1 MKIEVKPKIVIRF
14 LLIFWT
20 CFFVIWFF
28 FEKLPEIREK
38 NIVKD
43 LVQKTIIS
51 KNIVIIETNLIGS
64 FILRFK

>member
-28 FEKLPEIREK
+28 FKKLPEIREK
-38 NIVKD
+38 NVVKD